1 MKYSRMSVNAEL
13 GSIWK
18 EEVFIYLNGL
28 RNSSKTSQDDCASEV

>member
-18 EEVFIYLNGL
+18 GKVFIYLNEL
-28 RNSSKTSQDDCASEV
+28 RNFSKTSQDDCAIGV